1 MLRPSAV
8 AAVVALGVVSSF
20 GVSYLPARG
29 PQPAA
34 APPRTAADRAEE
46 DPEAVAVRLLQ
57 QLGSVDA
64 YDSERR
70 SAVVDASVDPELARS
85 LTTGLALAGRAIG
98 LDERGRSED
107 GSLVAR
113 LVPAGSRVLERDAD
127 RAVIAVWTVGL
138 LGVAGP
144 TSPHPV
150 VATWSTD
157 TVTLRRDSG
166 RWVVT
171 ALNHQDGPA
180 PVGGAQVPAAPTE
193 LLRHLREHQEPR

>member
-20 GVSYLPARG
+20 GVSYLFAG
-29 PQPAA
+29 SPQPPATPLESAA
-34 APPRTAADRAEE
+34 VRIEE
-46 DPEAVAVRLLQ
+46 DPETVAVRLLQ
-57 QLGSVDA
+57 RLGSVDA
-64 YDSERR
+64 YDGSRR
-70 SAVVDASVDPELARS
+70 GGVLAGAVDPELARS
-85 LTTGLALAGRAIG
+85 LATGLALAGTALG
-98 LDERGRSED
+98 LDERGRTDD

-113 LVPAGSRVLERDAD
+113 LVPAGTRVVEQDAD
-127 RAVIAVWTVGL
+127 SAVVAVWTVGL

-144 TSPHPV
+144 MSPHPV

-157 TVTLRRDSG
+157 TLTLRRESG

-171 ALNHQDGPA
+171 ALVHDDGPA

-193 LLRHLREHQEPR
+193 LLRHVREHQAPR